1 VACLANNLP
10 STPTFFSQ
18 LRILKE
24 LWARFMELRILL
36 IPKDLSM
43 VVFCECQVVTAKIL
57 QSAAP
62 VSFHVRRGEN
72 RLSISALW

>member
-1 VACLANNLP
+1 VAWLANNLP

-18 LRILKE
+18 LSILKE

-43 VVFCECQVVTAKIL
+43 VVFCECQVTPKIL
-57 QSAAP
+57 QSASP
-62 VSFHVRRGEN
+62 LSFHVKRGEN